1 MQETWVQSL
10 GRKDPLEKGMVT
22 SSSIV
27 AWRIP
32 WTKEP
37 GGPESMR
44 SQGVEHDWVTNTHEY
59 IYMFFFYSLFSYR
72 LLKDAEYSFLCYTLA
87 LVYSG
92 VYILI
97 ASSQFI
103 PLSTSPWI
111 TISLF
116 SVCESISAL

>member
-1 MQETWVQSL
+1 MKETWVQSL

-44 SQGVEHDWVTNTHEY
+44 SQGVEHD
-59 IYMFFFYSLFSYR
+59 
-72 LLKDAEYSFLCYTLA
+72 
-87 LVYSG
+87 
-92 VYILI
+92 
-97 ASSQFI
+97 
-103 PLSTSPWI
+103 
-111 TISLF
+111 
-116 SVCESISAL
+116 